1 MSTIKIK
8 KSSIQGR
15 IPSTS
20 DLDYGELAIN
30 IADGKLYFKTSSN
43 EIQYFNASFADSSTV
58 TGLIDSDYISNRQAP
73 GLDSADVTNIVISNQ
88 NLAFKR
94 FLVSGQFDVVADSS
108 ADAIEFAAGNNI
120 TLTTT
125 PDDDTITFST
135 TALNES
141 GVISLID
148 SSYVQA
154 RQASA
159 GGGID
164 SAAVSALIDSD
175 YVIARQL
182 KSHSIGGKYRFDTS
196 TTAGDPGSG
205 DIRLSIDWTTGTQ
218 GSSYYAYVSETDKDG
233 IGIAPLLDQLT
244 VSTSTN
250 KALVIIYK
258 ADAPTTNAKFYVTG
272 QTDNGSYR
280 TLDITYVDRDAWGAI
295 SNGDEIFMAISII
308 GDIGN
313 GGIDSAAVSALIDS
327 DYVSARAPSGT
338 NSFGTV
344 AVSGV
349 GSFVADQLN
358 DTVTFVGGTNVTL
371 EADINTDTI
380 TINSTGGSGSGGSLD
395 FGTIASPAGF
405 TLDLGAI

>member
-135 TALNES
+135 TALNAS
-141 GVISLID
+141 DVTSLID

-159 GGGID
+159 G
-164 SAAVSALIDSD
+164 
-175 YVIARQL
+175 
-182 KSHSIGGKYRFDTS
+182 
-196 TTAGDPGSG
+196 
-205 DIRLSIDWTTGTQ
+205 
-218 GSSYYAYVSETDKDG
+218 
-233 IGIAPLLDQLT
+233 
-244 VSTSTN
+244 
-250 KALVIIYK
+250 
-258 ADAPTTNAKFYVTG
+258 
-272 QTDNGSYR
+272 
-280 TLDITYVDRDAWGAI
+280 
-295 SNGDEIFMAISII
+295 
-308 GDIGN
+308 

-371 EADINTDTI
+371 QADINTDTI